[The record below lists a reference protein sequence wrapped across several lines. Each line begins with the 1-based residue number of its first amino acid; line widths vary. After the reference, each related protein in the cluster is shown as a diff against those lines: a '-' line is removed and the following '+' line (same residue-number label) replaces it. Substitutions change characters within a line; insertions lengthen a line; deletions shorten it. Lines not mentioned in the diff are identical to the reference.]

1 MVLPAMELVRK
12 VRNGILIGIKYM
24 KDKTLDWKTLLIA
37 GVVISIAAKLL
48 QDSMPMFSA
57 IGVLGDIMILLGIV
71 NWIGSL
77 SKKK

>member
-1 MVLPAMELVRK
+1 
-12 VRNGILIGIKYM
+12 M